1 MRSKGS
7 AHFSKVSSDATS
19 VVLGSFV
26 GAECKISQCR
36 AVLGLR
42 PRRAGTFRRGVK
54 IAGGREAAGV
64 VCGCSTEPTDSEPAR
79 KYAQAPKRRHGN

>member
-26 GAECKISQCR
+26 GAECNEVSEFSQQ
-36 AVLGLR
+36 
-42 PRRAGTFRRGVK
+42 
-54 IAGGREAAGV
+54 
-64 VCGCSTEPTDSEPAR
+64 TDSD
-79 KYAQAPKRRHGN
+79 